1 MTGHRAF
8 RELTENF
15 SPKRKARTAA
25 KLRALKEQM
34 PLAELRQARELSHKE
49 FARTLKVG
57 QPAVAKLEKRA
68 DMYVSNLRRYIAALG
83 GSLEIT
89 ARFPEGAVNI
99 TNFSDLDDFA
109 GKQGNAPDT
118 RFGSRK
124 IAKHRRVRP

>member
-34 PLAELRQARELSHKE
+34 PLAELRQARELSQKE
-49 FARTLKVG
+49 LARTLKVG

-68 DMYVSNLRRYIAALG
+68 DMYVSYLRRYIAALG

-109 GKQGNAPDT
+109 GKQGNAP
-118 RFGSRK
+118 
-124 IAKHRRVRP
+124 AP